1 MKKQIGIWN
10 TSMYNWITNINGG
23 LVMHY
28 ENLIRDREGQLRKL
42 MRYLNYPV
50 DEQRLQCTL
59 KHDYATFKRKNKK
72 FQR

>member
-1 MKKQIGIWN
+1 
-10 TSMYNWITNINGG
+10 
-23 LVMHY
+23 MHY